1 MSLEYDINSIE
12 SIYKYAKLLTGK
24 SLSEVIHLPLDA
36 GNLKSRGNLGTLI
49 ERYFFQHVPP
59 NLHQPDFDKA
69 GLELKTTGLVKDS
82 RGNYKAKERLVLTM
96 IHYES
101 IVEERWESSTL
112 LMKCKL
118 MLILFYLYQK
128 DIPPIDLKF
137 PIDPLLYDMPPTDI
151 PIIKSDWEF
160 IRQKVLDG
168 RAHELSEGD
177 TFYLGACRKGSG
189 GEDESLQDQPFSIIQ
204 AKTRAFSFKQ
214 SYLNKLISGHI
225 EETGLLSQSLTTSL
239 DEATYEKLKPFFGK
253 SLDEISKTIDYF
265 RTSSNQKGF
274 KHDLLVRILSNGM
287 NSVPE
292 LEKAGIEM
300 KTITLTNTGRPKEH
314 MSFPGFRFMD
324 IIHEEWADSNF
335 NEKIEKK
342 FLLIVFQLD
351 DFGEERLIKAGY
363 WNMPYEDRLEARRVW
378 EETKRR
384 VAVNAKDLP
393 KVGESY
399 LAHVRP
405 KARNG
410 NDKIETPQ
418 GDMHVKQCFW
428 LNQSY
433 LSKVVLEQIK

>member
-1 MSLEYDINSIE
+1 
-12 SIYKYAKLLTGK
+12 
-24 SLSEVIHLPLDA
+24 
-36 GNLKSRGNLGTLI
+36 
-49 ERYFFQHVPP
+49 
-59 NLHQPDFDKA
+59 
-69 GLELKTTGLVKDS
+69 
-82 RGNYKAKERLVLTM
+82 
-96 IHYES
+96 
-101 IVEERWESSTL
+101 
-112 LMKCKL
+112 
-118 MLILFYLYQK
+118 
-128 DIPPIDLKF
+128 
-137 PIDPLLYDMPPTDI
+137 
-151 PIIKSDWEF
+151 
-160 IRQKVLDG
+160 
-168 RAHELSEGD
+168 
-177 TFYLGACRKGSG
+177 
-189 GEDESLQDQPFSIIQ
+189 
-204 AKTRAFSFKQ
+204 
-214 SYLNKLISGHI
+214 
-225 EETGLLSQSLTTSL
+225 
-239 DEATYEKLKPFFGK
+239 
-253 SLDEISKTIDYF
+253 
-265 RTSSNQKGF
+265 
-274 KHDLLVRILSNGM
+274 M

-351 DFGEERLIKAGY
+351 DFGDERLIKAGY

-405 KARNG
+405 KARDG